1 MYIFQKDPNL
11 QYTTVFPRRVT
22 SSRMAQ
28 NALSLQG
35 GEGKAVLL
43 GGFGEASLLLD
54 FDEEIVGGLIVEIAC
69 EAPARVRIN
78 YDEEAE
84 LAQRNDPLA
93 CSWYKLV
100 YDEYELEAGKHTLIS
115 KGRRGF
121 RFVSISVQS
130 EEDVTVY
137 SVSAENGTHPLE
149 QRGLFRCSD
158 ERLNRIWDISAA
170 TAKACMQNFYEDG
183 VKRDGLLW
191 IGDYRITFLSA
202 YYLTGDAALAR
213 KSLLMIR
220 DSQYECGALPAC
232 SARGGATQHGPDA
245 AISYMPNIPGDGQN
259 KWVILNYMCDYI
271 LSIEEYVRLTGDA
284 SILPEIVPSAVS
296 AAKFLLS
303 LIDLETPGKWYI
315 DDYLSKRDSYGLN
328 YTILTDCTMNPKN
341 CFSSKGG
348 LLLQY
353 LASLRTL
360 SSLAAQTDDTASA
373 EWARELADRLD
384 AHIEEHY
391 YTPVRGQ
398 YLDQKRQK
406 FCDISQY
413 TTPYAILAG
422 KEDEIGMQR
431 MMRSVMPALGF
442 AMAWRIEASFM
453 KGFTREALRD
463 ISSAWGKM
471 LDADSRTCWERLD
484 VPEMNATHYYDA
496 SGSFCHG
503 WTSSPAWQLPS
514 WIVGIRPEADGFRK
528 ITVTPNLD
536 LLDFAEATVP
546 TKDGDITARVERDG
560 KNTVLYL
567 SLPASVEECTVKWD
581 DDHTV
586 TVKGSEKYTLRSDE

>member
-1 MYIFQKDPNL
+1 MFEKNPNL
-11 QYTTVFPRRVT
+11 AYTTVYPRRIT

-28 NALSLQG
+28 TALSLVG
-35 GEGKAVLL
+35 AEGDAVLL
-43 GGFGEASLLLD
+43 GGFGEASVLLD
-54 FDEEIVGGLIVEIAC
+54 FDCEVVGCLTVSISC
-69 EAPARVRIN
+69 EAPAHVRID
-78 YDEEAE
+78 YEEEAE
-84 LAQRNDPLA
+84 LAQRRDPLA

-100 YDEYELEAGKHTLIS
+100 YDEYDFEPGRHTLIS
-115 KGRRGF
+115 RGRRGF
-121 RFVSISVQS
+121 RFVSIGVTS
-130 EEDVTVY
+130 EEDVTVHA
-137 SVSAENGTHPLE
+137 VSAENGTHPVV

-158 ERLNRIWDISAA
+158 DRLNRIWDISAA
-170 TAKACMQNFYEDG
+170 TAKACMQSFYEDG

-191 IGDYRITFLSA
+191 IGDYRVTFLSS
-202 YYLTGDAALAR
+202 YYLTGDASLAR
-213 KSLLMIR
+213 KSLLIIR

-232 SARGGATQHGPDA
+232 SARGGAEQHGPDK

-259 KWVILNYMCDYI
+259 KWCILNYMCDYI
-271 LSIEEYVRLTGDA
+271 LAIDEYVRLTGDR
-284 SILPEIVPSAVS
+284 SILPEIMPSAVS
-296 AAKFLLS
+296 AAKFLLT
-303 LIDLETPGKWYI
+303 LTDLDTPGKWYI

-353 LASLRTL
+353 LASLGALVSL
-360 SSLAAQTDDTASA
+360 SEKAEDTASA
-373 EWARELADRLD
+373 EWAKDVAARLD
-384 AHIEEHY
+384 AHLLEHY
-391 YTPVRGQ
+391 YNAPHAQ

-413 TTPYAILAG
+413 ATPYAILAG

-442 AMAWRIEASFM
+442 AMAWRIEVMFM
-453 KGFTREALRD
+453 KGFVREAIRD

-496 SGSFCHG
+496 IGSFCHG

-514 WIVGIRPEADGFRK
+514 WIVGIRAEDDGFRK
-528 ITVTPNLD
+528 VTVAPNLD

-546 TKDGDITARVERDG
+546 TPNGDITARVERDG
-560 KNTVLYL
+560 KNYVLCL

-581 DDHTV
+581 EDHSL
-586 TVKGSEKYTLRSDE
+586 TVKGNEKYTLRSDEV

>member
-1 MYIFQKDPNL
+1 MFEKNPNL
-11 QYTTVFPRRVT
+11 AYSTVFPRRVT
-22 SSRMAQ
+22 SARMAR
-28 NALSLQG
+28 NALSLTDGQG
-35 GEGKAVLL
+35 NAVLL
-43 GGFGEASLLLD
+43 GGFGEASVLLD
-54 FDEEIVGGLIVEIAC
+54 FDCEVVGCLTVTLSC
-69 EAPARVRIN
+69 DAPAHVCIR

-84 LAQRNDPLA
+84 LAERSDPLA

-100 YDEYELEAGKHTLIS
+100 FDEYELEPGKHTLTS

-121 RFVSISVQS
+121 RFASISAQS
-130 EEDVTVY
+130 EDDVILCT
-137 SVSAENGTHPLE
+137 VSAENGTHPVS

-158 ERLNRIWDISAA
+158 DRLNRIWDISAA
-170 TAKACMQNFYEDG
+170 TAKACMQSFYEDG

-191 IGDYRITFLSA
+191 IGDYRVTFLSSW
-202 YYLTGDAALAR
+202 YLTGDADLAR

-259 KWVILNYMCDYI
+259 KWCILNYMCDYI
-271 LSIEEYVRLTGDA
+271 LAIEEYVRLTGD
-284 SILPEIVPSAVS
+284 STILPEIVPSAVS

-353 LASLRTL
+353 LASLRALALL
-360 SSLAAQTDDTASA
+360 SDKIGDSASA
-373 EWARELADRLD
+373 EWAREIGSRLD
-384 AHIEEHY
+384 AHIDEHY
-391 YTPVRGQ
+391 YNTQRGQ

-442 AMAWRIEASFM
+442 AMAWRIEASFI
-453 KGFTREALRD
+453 KGYAREALRD

-503 WTSSPAWQLPS
+503 WTSSPAWQLPA
-514 WIVGIRPEADGFRK
+514 WIVGIRPTEDGFRK
-528 ITVTPNLD
+528 MTVSPNPD

-546 TKDGDITARVERDG
+546 TRDGDITARIERDG
-560 KNTVLYL
+560 KHFVLYL
-567 SLPASVEECTVKWD
+567 SLPASVEECTVVWD
-581 DDHTV
+581 EDHCV
-586 TVKGSEKYTLRSDE
+586 TVKGNEKYTLRSDD

>member
-1 MYIFQKDPNL
+1 MFEKNPDL
-11 QYTTVFPRRVT
+11 AYTTVYPRRIT

-28 NALSLQG
+28 TALSLVG
-35 GEGKAVLL
+35 AEGDAVLL
-43 GGFGEASLLLD
+43 GGFGEASVLFD
-54 FDEEIVGGLIVEIAC
+54 FDCEVVGCLTVSISC
-69 EAPARVRIN
+69 EAPAHVRID
-78 YDEEAE
+78 YEEEAE
-84 LAQRNDPLA
+84 LAQRRDPLA

-100 YDEYELEAGKHTLIS
+100 YDEYDLEPGRHTLIS
-115 KGRRGF
+115 RGRRGF
-121 RFVSISVQS
+121 RFVSIGVTS
-130 EEDVTVY
+130 EEDVMVHA
-137 SVSAENGTHPLE
+137 VSAENGTHPVV

-158 ERLNRIWDISAA
+158 DRLNRIWDISAA
-170 TAKACMQNFYEDG
+170 TAKACMQSFYEDG

-191 IGDYRITFLSA
+191 IGDYRVTFLSS
-202 YYLTGDAALAR
+202 YYLTGDASLAR
-213 KSLLMIR
+213 KSLLIIR

-232 SARGGATQHGPDA
+232 SARGGAEQHGPDK

-259 KWVILNYMCDYI
+259 KWCILNYMCDYI
-271 LSIEEYVRLTGDA
+271 LAIDEYVRLTGDR
-284 SILPEIVPSAVS
+284 SILPEIMPSAVS
-296 AAKFLLS
+296 AAKFLLT
-303 LIDLETPGKWYI
+303 LTDLDTPGKWYI
-315 DDYLSKRDSYGLN
+315 DDYLSKRDAYGLN

-353 LASLRTL
+353 LASLGALVSL
-360 SSLAAQTDDTASA
+360 SEKAEDTASA
-373 EWARELADRLD
+373 EWAKDVAARLD
-384 AHIEEHY
+384 AHLIEHY
-391 YTPVRGQ
+391 YNAPHAQ

-413 TTPYAILAG
+413 ATPYAILAG

-442 AMAWRIEASFM
+442 AMAWRIEVMFM
-453 KGFTREALRD
+453 KGFVREAIRD

-496 SGSFCHG
+496 IGSFCHG

-514 WIVGIRPEADGFRK
+514 WIVGIRAEDDGFRK
-528 ITVTPNLD
+528 VTVAPNLD

-546 TKDGDITARVERDG
+546 TPNGDITARVERDG
-560 KNTVLYL
+560 KNYVLYL

-581 DDHTV
+581 EDHSL
-586 TVKGSEKYTLRSDE
+586 TVKGNEKYTLRSDEA

>member
-1 MYIFQKDPNL
+1 MFAKNSDL
-11 QYTTVFPRRVT
+11 TYTTVSPRRVT
-22 SSRMAQ
+22 SARLAQ
-28 NALSLQG
+28 KTLSLID
-35 GEGKAVLL
+35 GEGDAVLL
-43 GGFGEASLLLD
+43 GGFGESSVLLD
-54 FDEEIVGGLIVEIAC
+54 FDCEIVGCLTVELSC
-69 EAPARVRIN
+69 DAPTHVRIN
-78 YDEEAE
+78 YDEEAALTE
-84 LAQRNDPLA
+84 RNDPLA

-100 YDEYELEAGKHTLIS
+100 YDEYELEAGKHTIVS
-115 KGRRGF
+115 RGRRGF

-130 EEDVTVY
+130 EEDVILHA
-137 SVSAENGTHPLE
+137 VSAENGNHPVS

-158 ERLNRIWDISAA
+158 DRLNRIWDISAA
-170 TAKACMQNFYEDG
+170 TAKACMQSFYEDG

-191 IGDYRITFLSA
+191 IGDYRVTFLSA

-271 LSIEEYVRLTGDA
+271 LSIEEYIRLTGDR

-353 LASLRTL
+353 LASLRAL
-360 SSLAAQTDDTASA
+360 SSLAAQTDDAVSA
-373 EWARELADRLD
+373 QWAKELAERLD

-431 MMRSVMPALGF
+431 MMRAVMPALGF

-503 WTSSPAWQLPS
+503 WTSSPVWQLPA

-528 ITVTPNLD
+528 ITVAPNLD

-546 TKDGDITARVERDG
+546 TANGDITARVERDG

-586 TVKGSEKYTLRSDE
+586 TVKGNEKYTLRSDE

>member
-1 MYIFQKDPNL
+1 MFEKNPDL
-11 QYTTVFPRRVT
+11 AYTTVYPRRIT

-28 NALSLQG
+28 TALSLVG
-35 GEGKAVLL
+35 AEGDAVLL
-43 GGFGEASLLLD
+43 GGFGEASVLLD
-54 FDEEIVGGLIVEIAC
+54 FDCEVVGCLTVSISC
-69 EAPARVRIN
+69 EAPAHVRID
-78 YDEEAE
+78 YEEEAE
-84 LAQRNDPLA
+84 LAQRRDQLA

-100 YDEYELEAGKHTLIS
+100 YDEYDLEPGRHTLIS
-115 KGRRGF
+115 RGRRGF
-121 RFVSISVQS
+121 RFVSIGVTS
-130 EEDVTVY
+130 EEDVTVHA
-137 SVSAENGTHPLE
+137 VSAENGTHPVV

-158 ERLNRIWDISAA
+158 DRLNRIWDISAA
-170 TAKACMQNFYEDG
+170 TAKACMQSFYEDG

-191 IGDYRITFLSA
+191 IGDYRVTFLSS
-202 YYLTGDAALAR
+202 YYLTGDASLAR
-213 KSLLMIR
+213 KSLLIIR

-232 SARGGATQHGPDA
+232 SARGGAEQHGPDK

-259 KWVILNYMCDYI
+259 KWCILNYMCDYI
-271 LSIEEYVRLTGDA
+271 LAIDEYVRLTGDR
-284 SILPEIVPSAVS
+284 SILPEIMPSAVS
-296 AAKFLLS
+296 AAKFLLT
-303 LIDLETPGKWYI
+303 LTDLDTPGKWYI
-315 DDYLSKRDSYGLN
+315 DDYLSKRDAYGLN

-353 LASLRTL
+353 LASLGALVFL
-360 SSLAAQTDDTASA
+360 SEKAEDTAST
-373 EWARELADRLD
+373 EWAKDVAARLD
-384 AHIEEHY
+384 AHLLEHY
-391 YTPVRGQ
+391 YNAPHAQ

-413 TTPYAILAG
+413 ATPYAILAG

-442 AMAWRIEASFM
+442 AMAWRIEVMFM
-453 KGFTREALRD
+453 KGFVREAIRD

-496 SGSFCHG
+496 IGSFCHG

-514 WIVGIRPEADGFRK
+514 WIVGIRAEDDGFRK
-528 ITVTPNLD
+528 VTVAPNLD

-546 TKDGDITARVERDG
+546 TPNGDITARVERDG
-560 KNTVLYL
+560 KNYVLYL
-567 SLPASVEECTVKWD
+567 SLPTSVEECTVKWD
-581 DDHTV
+581 EDHSL
-586 TVKGSEKYTLRSDE
+586 TVKGNEKYTLRSDEV

>member
-1 MYIFQKDPNL
+1 MYTFEKNPDL
-11 QYTTVFPRRVT
+11 QYTTVLPRRVT
-22 SSRMAQ
+22 SARLAQ
-28 NALSLQG
+28 NSLLLLG
-35 GEGKAVLL
+35 GEGAAVLL
-43 GGFGEASLLLD
+43 GGFGEASLLFD
-54 FDEEIVGGLIVEIAC
+54 FDAEIVGGLTVELSCDSKAH
-69 EAPARVRIN
+69 VRID
-78 YDEEAE
+78 YEEEAE
-84 LAQRNDPLA
+84 LAQRRDPLA
-93 CSWYKLV
+93 CSWYRLV
-100 YDEYELEAGKHTLIS
+100 TDEYDLEAGSHTLVS
-115 KGRRGF
+115 RGRRGF

-130 EEDVTVY
+130 EDDVIVRK
-137 SVSAENGTHPLE
+137 VSAENGNHPVT

-170 TAKACMQNFYEDG
+170 TAKACMQSFYEDG

-191 IGDYRITFLSA
+191 IGDYRVTFLSS

-220 DSQYECGALPAC
+220 DSRYECGALPAC
-232 SARGGATQHGPDA
+232 SARGGAEQHGPDQ

-259 KWVILNYMCDYI
+259 RWVILNYMCDYI
-271 LSIEEYVRLTGDA
+271 LAIEEYVRLTGDR
-284 SILPEIVPSAVS
+284 SILPEILPSALD
-296 AAKFLLS
+296 AAKFLLT

-315 DDYLSKRDSYGLN
+315 DDYLQKRDSHGFN

-341 CFSSKGG
+341 SFSSKGG
-348 LLLQY
+348 LLLEY
-353 LASLRTL
+353 LASLRALTA
-360 SSLAAQTDDTASA
+360 LARRTGDAASA
-373 EWARELADRLD
+373 EWARETGDRLD
-384 AHIEEHY
+384 MHIREHY
-391 YTPVRGQ
+391 YNEPHAQ

-413 TTPYAILAG
+413 VTPYAILAG

-442 AMAWRIEASFM
+442 SMAWRIEAMFM
-453 KGFTREALRD
+453 KGYVREAVRD

-496 SGSFCHG
+496 IGSFCHG

-514 WIVGIRPEADGFRK
+514 WIVGIRAQEDGFRR
-528 ITVTPNLD
+528 ITVAPKLD

-546 TKDGDITARVERDG
+546 TPDGNITARVERDG
-560 KNTVLYL
+560 KHTVLYL
-567 SLPASVEECTVKWD
+567 SLPEAVEECTVRWD
-581 DDHTV
+581 EEHSV
-586 TVKGSEKYTLRSDE
+586 TVKGNEKYTLRSDD

>member
-1 MYIFQKDPNL
+1 MFKKSPNL
-11 QYTTVFPRRVT
+11 AYTTVFPRRVT
-22 SSRMAQ
+22 SARMAQ
-28 NALSLQG
+28 TALSLVG
-35 GEGKAVLL
+35 GEGESVLL
-43 GGFGEASLLLD
+43 GGFGGASVLLD
-54 FDEEIVGGLIVEIAC
+54 FDCEIVGCLTVKISC
-69 EAPARVRIN
+69 EAPTHIRIN

-84 LAQRNDPLA
+84 LAERNDPLA

-100 YDEYELEAGKHTLIS
+100 YDEYDLEPGTHTIVS
-115 KGRRGF
+115 RGRRGF
-121 RFVSISVQS
+121 RFINLTAES
-130 EEDVTVY
+130 EEDVTIH
-137 SVSAENGTHPLE
+137 SVSAENGNHPVT

-158 ERLNRIWDISAA
+158 DRLNRIWDISAA
-170 TAKACMQNFYEDG
+170 TAKACMQSFYEDG

-191 IGDYRITFLSA
+191 IGDYRVTFLSS
-202 YYLTGDAALAR
+202 YYLTGDADLAR
-213 KSLLMIR
+213 RSLIYIR

-232 SARGGATQHGPDA
+232 SARGGAEQHGPDG

-259 KWVILNYMCDYI
+259 KWCILNYMCDYI
-271 LSIEEYVRLTGDA
+271 LAIEEYVRLTGDG
-284 SILPEIVPSAVS
+284 SILPEIMPSAVS

-353 LASLRTL
+353 LASLKTL
-360 SSLAAQTDDTASA
+360 ALLADKVCDSASA
-373 EWARELADRLD
+373 EWAREIGARLES
-384 AHIEEHY
+384 HIDEHY

-442 AMAWRIEASFM
+442 AMAWRIEATFM
-453 KGFTREALRD
+453 KGFIREGLRD

-496 SGSFCHG
+496 TGSFCHG
-503 WTSSPAWQLPS
+503 WTSSPAWQLPA

-528 ITVTPNLD
+528 ITVAPNLD

-546 TKDGDITARVERDG
+546 TPNGDITARVERDG
-560 KNTVLYL
+560 KGFVLYL
-567 SLPASVEECTVKWD
+567 SLPMSVEECTVVWD
-581 DDHTV
+581 EDHAL
-586 TVKGSEKYTLRSDE
+586 TVKGNEKYTLRSDEA

>member
-1 MYIFQKDPNL
+1 MFEKNPNL
-11 QYTTVFPRRVT
+11 AYTTVFPRRVT
-22 SSRMAQ
+22 SARLAQ
-28 NALSLQG
+28 KTLSLID
-35 GEGKAVLL
+35 GEGSAVLL
-43 GGFGEASLLLD
+43 GGFGESSVLLD
-54 FDEEIVGGLIVEIAC
+54 FDCEIVGCLTVELSC
-69 EAPARVRIN
+69 ESPVHVRMN

-84 LAQRNDPLA
+84 LAERNDPLA

-100 YDEYELEAGKHTLIS
+100 YDEYDLEPGTHTIVS
-115 KGRRGF
+115 RGRRGF

-130 EEDVTVY
+130 DEDVILHA
-137 SVSAENGTHPLE
+137 VSAENGNHPVS

-158 ERLNRIWDISAA
+158 DRLNRIWDISAA
-170 TAKACMQNFYEDG
+170 TAKACMQSFYEDG

-191 IGDYRITFLSA
+191 IGDYRVTFLSA
-202 YYLTGDAALAR
+202 WYLTGDIDLAR
-213 KSLLMIR
+213 KSLLIIR

-232 SARGGATQHGPDA
+232 SARGGAVQHGPDA

-271 LSIEEYVRLTGDA
+271 LAIEEYVRLTGDR
-284 SILPEIVPSAVS
+284 SILAEIVPSAVS

-315 DDYLSKRDSYGLN
+315 DDYLQKRDGYGFN

-353 LASLRTL
+353 LDSLRALALL
-360 SSLAAQTDDTASA
+360 SDKVGDSASA
-373 EWARELADRLD
+373 EWAREIGARLD

-442 AMAWRIEASFM
+442 SMAWRIEATFM
-453 KGFTREALRD
+453 KGYIREALRD

-496 SGSFCHG
+496 TGSFCHG
-503 WTSSPAWQLPS
+503 WTSSPAWQLPA
-514 WIVGIRPEADGFRK
+514 WIVGIRPEDDGFRK
-528 ITVTPNLD
+528 MTVAPNLD
-536 LLDFAEATVP
+536 LLDFAEASVP

-560 KNTVLYL
+560 KATVLYL

-581 DDHTV
+581 DDHAV
-586 TVKGSEKYTLRSDE
+586 TVKGNEKYTLRSDE

>member
-1 MYIFQKDPNL
+1 MFEKNPNL
-11 QYTTVFPRRVT
+11 AYTTVYPRRIT

-28 NALSLQG
+28 TALSLVG
-35 GEGKAVLL
+35 AEGDAVLL
-43 GGFGEASLLLD
+43 GGFGEASVLLD
-54 FDEEIVGGLIVEIAC
+54 FDCEVVGCLTVSISC
-69 EAPARVRIN
+69 EAPTHVRID
-78 YDEEAE
+78 YEEEAE
-84 LAQRNDPLA
+84 LAQRRDPLA

-100 YDEYELEAGKHTLIS
+100 YDEYDLEPGRHTLVS
-115 KGRRGF
+115 RGRRGF
-121 RFVSISVQS
+121 RFVSIGVTS
-130 EEDVTVY
+130 EEDVTVHA
-137 SVSAENGTHPLE
+137 VSAENGTHPVV

-158 ERLNRIWDISAA
+158 DRLNRIWDISAA
-170 TAKACMQNFYEDG
+170 TAKACMQSFYEDG

-191 IGDYRITFLSA
+191 IGDYRVTFLSS
-202 YYLTGDAALAR
+202 YYLTGDASLAR
-213 KSLLMIR
+213 KSLLIIR

-232 SARGGATQHGPDA
+232 SARGGAEQHGPDK

-259 KWVILNYMCDYI
+259 KWCILNYMCDYI
-271 LSIEEYVRLTGDA
+271 LAIDEYVRLTGDR
-284 SILPEIVPSAVS
+284 SILPEIMPSAVS
-296 AAKFLLS
+296 AAKFLLT
-303 LIDLETPGKWYI
+303 LTDLDTPGKWYI

-353 LASLRTL
+353 LASLGALVSL
-360 SSLAAQTDDTASA
+360 SEKAEDTASA
-373 EWARELADRLD
+373 EWAKEIAARLD
-384 AHIEEHY
+384 AHLLEHY
-391 YTPVRGQ
+391 YNAPHAQ

-413 TTPYAILAG
+413 ATPYAILAG

-442 AMAWRIEASFM
+442 AMAWRIEVMFM
-453 KGFTREALRD
+453 KGFVREAIRD

-496 SGSFCHG
+496 IGSFCHG

-514 WIVGIRPEADGFRK
+514 WIVGIRAEDDGFRK
-528 ITVTPNLD
+528 VTVAPNLD

-546 TKDGDITARVERDG
+546 TPNGDITARVERDG
-560 KNTVLYL
+560 KNYVLYL

-581 DDHTV
+581 EDHSL
-586 TVKGSEKYTLRSDE
+586 TVKGNEKYTLRSDEA

>member
-1 MYIFQKDPNL
+1 MFEKNHDL
-11 QYTTVFPRRVT
+11 AYTTVYPRRIT

-28 NALSLQG
+28 TALSLVG
-35 GEGKAVLL
+35 AEGDAVLL
-43 GGFGEASLLLD
+43 GGFGEASVLLD
-54 FDEEIVGGLIVEIAC
+54 FDCEVVGCLSITLSC
-69 EAPARVRIN
+69 DAPTHVRID
-78 YDEEAE
+78 YEEEAE
-84 LAQRNDPLA
+84 LAQRRDPLA

-100 YDEYELEAGKHTLIS
+100 YDEYDLEPGRHTLIS
-115 KGRRGF
+115 RGRRGF
-121 RFVSISVQS
+121 RFVSLSVTS
-130 EEDVTVY
+130 EQDVTVHA
-137 SVSAENGTHPLE
+137 VSAENGTHPIV

-158 ERLNRIWDISAA
+158 DRLNRIWDISAA
-170 TAKACMQNFYEDG
+170 TAKACMQSFYEDG

-191 IGDYRITFLSA
+191 IGDYRVTFLSS

-213 KSLLMIR
+213 KSLLYIR

-232 SARGGATQHGPDA
+232 SARGGAEQHGPDK

-259 KWVILNYMCDYI
+259 KWCILNYMCDYI
-271 LSIEEYVRLTGDA
+271 LAIDEYVRLTGDR
-284 SILPEIVPSAVS
+284 SILSEIMPSAVS
-296 AAKFLLS
+296 AAKFLLT
-303 LIDLETPGKWYI
+303 LTDIDTPGKWYI

-353 LASLRTL
+353 LASLGALASL
-360 SSLAAQTDDTASA
+360 SEKAGDADSA
-373 EWARELADRLD
+373 EWAKSVAARLD
-384 AHIEEHY
+384 AHLSEHY
-391 YTPVRGQ
+391 YNVPHAQ

-413 TTPYAILAG
+413 ATPYAILAG

-442 AMAWRIEASFM
+442 AMAWRIEVMFM
-453 KGFTREALRD
+453 KGFVREAIRD
-463 ISSAWGKM
+463 IASAWGKM
-471 LDADSRTCWERLD
+471 LDADSRTCWELLD

-496 SGSFCHG
+496 IGSFCHG

-514 WIVGIRPEADGFRK
+514 WVVGIRAEDDGFRK
-528 ITVTPNLD
+528 VTVAPNLD

-546 TKDGDITARVERDG
+546 TPNGDITARIERDG
-560 KNTVLYL
+560 KQYVLYL

-581 DDHTV
+581 EDHSL
-586 TVKGSEKYTLRSDE
+586 TVKGNEKYTLRSDE

>member
-1 MYIFQKDPNL
+1 MFAKNSDL
-11 QYTTVFPRRVT
+11 TYTTVSPRRVT
-22 SSRMAQ
+22 SARLAQ
-28 NALSLQG
+28 KTLSLID
-35 GEGKAVLL
+35 GEGDAVLL
-43 GGFGEASLLLD
+43 GGFGEASVLLD
-54 FDEEIVGGLIVEIAC
+54 FDCEIVGCLTVELSC
-69 EAPARVRIN
+69 EAPTHVRIN

-84 LAQRNDPLA
+84 LTQRNDPLA

-100 YDEYELEAGKHTLIS
+100 YDEYELEAGKHTIVS
-115 KGRRGF
+115 RGRRGF
-121 RFVSISVQS
+121 RFVSISAQS
-130 EEDVTVY
+130 EEDVVLHA
-137 SVSAENGTHPLE
+137 VSAENGNHPVS

-158 ERLNRIWDISAA
+158 EKLNRIWDISAA
-170 TAKACMQNFYEDG
+170 TAKACMQSFYEDG

-191 IGDYRITFLSA
+191 IGDYRVTFLSSW
-202 YYLTGDAALAR
+202 YLTGDIDLAR
-213 KSLLMIR
+213 KSLLIIR

-232 SARGGATQHGPDA
+232 SARGGATQHGPDG

-271 LSIEEYVRLTGDA
+271 LAIEEYVRLTGDET
-284 SILPEIVPSAVS
+284 ILPEITQSAVS

-315 DDYLSKRDSYGLN
+315 DDYLQKRDGYGFN

-348 LLLQY
+348 LLLEY
-353 LASLRTL
+353 LAALRAL
-360 SSLAAQTDDTASA
+360 SRFAEMANDTASA
-373 EWARELADRLD
+373 EWAKETALRLD

-391 YTPVRGQ
+391 YGAQRGQ

-422 KEDEIGMQR
+422 KNDEIGMQR

-442 AMAWRIEASFM
+442 AMAWRIEATFM
-453 KGFTREALRD
+453 KGYIREAIRD

-503 WTSSPAWQLPS
+503 WTSSPAWQLPA
-514 WIVGIRPEADGFRK
+514 WIVGIRPEEDGFRK
-528 ITVTPNLD
+528 MTVAPNLD
-536 LLDFAEATVP
+536 LLDFAEASVP

-560 KNTVLYL
+560 KALVLYL
-567 SLPASVEECTVKWD
+567 SLPASVEECTIKWD
-581 DDHTV
+581 DDHCI
-586 TVKGSEKYTLRSDE
+586 TVKGNEKYTLRSDE